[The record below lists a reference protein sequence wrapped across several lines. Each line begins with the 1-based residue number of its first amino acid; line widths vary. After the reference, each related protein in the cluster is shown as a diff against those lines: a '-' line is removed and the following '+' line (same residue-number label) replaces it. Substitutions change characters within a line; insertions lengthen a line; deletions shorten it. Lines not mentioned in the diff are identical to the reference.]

1 MKVSVAEEVTTA
13 GIVGEKKDC
22 VEEGEAKP
30 EEQPKFKDN
39 RCLAII
45 FINIFA
51 ISQVSQGL
59 LWKIAAKKGAHIID
73 FQFMRSFSIW
83 FFAFLQ
89 ILCARIN
96 PCTAFP
102 RSAYKD
108 MVIRSLGG
116 QFTFG
121 LMNVAFALIA
131 LGTVSVILNTNA
143 FWIAILGCLINKER
157 VSAMEVF
164 GMFLAFAGVVIIGYS
179 KR

>member
-1 MKVSVAEEVTTA
+1 
-13 GIVGEKKDC
+13 
-22 VEEGEAKP
+22 
-30 EEQPKFKDN
+30 
-39 RCLAII
+39 
-45 FINIFA
+45 
-51 ISQVSQGL
+51 
-59 LWKIAAKKGAHIID
+59 
-73 FQFMRSFSIW
+73 MRSFSIW